1 MAKKTLLTLQQFF
14 NLIMV
19 LCEQIIKYGRAV
31 RGYVGLSAL
40 DTSDGVLITNVVDG
54 GPAYSSGLKNNDVI
68 ISINNREINNIRE
81 VVKIVA
87 SLEVEE
93 EISVTFRRNGEL
105 IQSMIKVA
113 AMPEAHKTIK
123 R

>member
-1 MAKKTLLTLQQFF
+1 MT
-14 NLIMV
+14 
-19 LCEQIIKYGRAV
+19 
-31 RGYVGLSAL
+31 
-40 DTSDGVLITNVVDG
+40 
-54 GPAYSSGLKNNDVI
+54 KNNPK
-68 ISINNREINNIRE
+68 NIKE

-93 EISVTFRRNGEL
+93 EISVTFRRNGNL
-105 IQSMIKVA
+105 LQSTIKVA

>member
-1 MAKKTLLTLQQFF
+1 ML
-14 NLIMV
+14 
-19 LCEQIIKYGRAV
+19 
-31 RGYVGLSAL
+31 
-40 DTSDGVLITNVVDG
+40 
-54 GPAYSSGLKNNDVI
+54 I
-68 ISINNREINNIRE
+68 ISINNREINNIRQ

-93 EISVTFRRNGEL
+93 EISVTFRRDGEL
-105 IQSMIKVA
+105 IQSTIKVA